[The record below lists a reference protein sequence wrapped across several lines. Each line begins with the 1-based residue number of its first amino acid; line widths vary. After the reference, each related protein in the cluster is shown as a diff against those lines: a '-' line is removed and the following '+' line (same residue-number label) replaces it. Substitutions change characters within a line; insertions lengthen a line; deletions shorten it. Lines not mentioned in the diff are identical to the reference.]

1 MPNLTPPNGT
11 PIPYRLQPTAPSLQ
25 EALNPGP
32 VLKQPDSLLNSRAY
46 NFNVS
51 QPPQGA
57 AVENVSFSDLNIWD
71 DFSNVWNQANSV
83 IEKWSNHTFTPS
95 QPAITVSAAPT
106 VAPTAPPKSWSQ
118 QQYSKVSNL
127 LSTFGQRAQQNWND
141 FSHQSSAVFNTVLD
155 GAIVLKDKAVNE
167 VKTFFNHIYQFSQGT
182 AKEKQAN
189 CGPASAFII
198 GENFGL
204 DMPSLSSI
212 RASVGAPRGNG
223 SGAFAIT
230 TGQLGRAVTKQA
242 EKEGRDIRFD
252 EDTLGTNVD
261 STLRK
266 MRENLAAGK
275 KMVLLT
281 SNIASGSQGHY
292 VVINKVNP
300 DGSIEVS
307 DPQSANGAGRV
318 HSRAELEKALKTRAN
333 RYGLESTLITFEE
346 KK

>member
-11 PIPYRLQPTAPSLQ
+11 PTPYRLQPTAPSLQ
-25 EALNPGP
+25 DALNPNKP
-32 VLKQPDSLLNSRAY
+32 VLKQPDNLLTNRPPYS
-46 NFNVS
+46 FTLS
-51 QPPQGA
+51 PTPQGG
-57 AVENVSFSDLNIWD
+57 AVEKVSFSDLNMWD
-71 DFSNVWNQANSV
+71 DFTNVWNQANNV

-95 QPAITVSAAPT
+95 QPAVKISAPKS
-106 VAPTAPPKSWSQ
+106 VAAPPKSWSE

-127 LSTFGQRAQQNWND
+127 LSNFGKQAQKNWND
-141 FSHQSSAVFNTVLD
+141 FSHQSSAVYNTVLD
-155 GAIVLKDKAVNE
+155 GAIVLKDKAVAE

-182 AKEKQAN
+182 AKEQQAN
-189 CGPASAFII
+189 CGPASAFIV

-204 DMPSLSSI
+204 NMPSLSAV

-242 EKEGRDIRFD
+242 EKEGRDIRFS
-252 EDTLGTNVD
+252 EDNLGTNVD

-275 KMVLLT
+275 QVVLLT
-281 SNIASGSQGHY
+281 SNLASGSRGHY
-292 VVINKVNP
+292 IVINKVNP

-307 DPQSANGAGRV
+307 DPQSRNGAGRV
-318 HSRAELEKALKTRAN
+318 HSRAELEAALKTRSN
-333 RYGLESTLITFEE
+333 RYGLQSTLITFEE